1 MPKQI
6 ISIHGGNT
14 FDSHKDYL
22 SDLKNKQFDLDSL
35 KQKDWKSSL
44 QENLGP
50 EYEVIAPRMPCA
62 QNAKYTEWTIWF
74 KKMTPLLNNNIILIG
89 HSLGG
94 IFLAK
99 YLAENNLA
107 KNISAVFLV
116 AAPFVPG
123 KEESLADF
131 TLPPSLENISN
142 QTKKIFLYY
151 SQDDPI
157 VPIENLKKYSEAL
170 PKAQVRILPDRQHFN
185 QKDFPEIVADIVA
198 V

>member
-6 ISIHGGNT
+6 FIIHGGET
-14 FDSHKDYL
+14 YDTYDAYL
-22 SDLKNKQFDLDSL
+22 ADLKNKEIDLDRL
-35 KQKDWKSSL
+35 RQKDWKSNL

-74 KKMTPLLNNNIILIG
+74 EKITPLLNDNIILIG

-99 YLAENNLA
+99 YLSENNLA
-107 KNISAVFLV
+107 KNINAVFLV

-123 KEESLADF
+123 KGESLADF
-131 TLPPSLENISN
+131 TLPSSLENLSK
-142 QTKKIFLYY
+142 QTDKIILYH

-170 PKAQVRILPDRQHFN
+170 PKTQTRILENRQHFN
-185 QKDFPEIVADIVA
+185 QKDFPEIIADIVA